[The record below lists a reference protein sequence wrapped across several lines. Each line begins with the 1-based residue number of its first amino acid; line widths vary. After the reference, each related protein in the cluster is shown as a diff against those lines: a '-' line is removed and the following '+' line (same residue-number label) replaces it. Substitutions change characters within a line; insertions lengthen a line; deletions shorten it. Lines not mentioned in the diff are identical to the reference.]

1 MLDEQYEIKEIVFE
15 DIQELRSLTPE
26 GWGDIGNHF
35 KDYFS
40 WGCTKPIKIEVN
52 HKIVAVGC
60 AIFHQDTAW
69 LGHIIVKEEYRRR
82 GFGAKIVKALLEYC
96 RTYGVSTISLVAS
109 RMGEPLYTGFGFE
122 KVGTYI
128 YLKGKPIVTQQHQNI
143 CKATTNDFNE
153 IMTLD
158 EYISGEK
165 RGQIIGKYLEGSYLY
180 KEDGVIKGVFSPLLG
195 QGQII
200 ATEKE
205 AGLALLDVALSLK
218 EEFAVPEENSDALN
232 YLKEKGFVPF
242 SKGTRMS
249 LGNKCRVKMEQIYNR
264 IGGNLG

>member
-1 MLDEQYEIKEIVFE
+1 MKDMIIKEVVFE
-15 DIQELRSLTPE
+15 DIEELRSLTPE
-26 GWGDIGNHF
+26 GWGDIGSHF
-35 KDYFS
+35 KEYFN

-52 HKIVAVGC
+52 HKVVAVGC

-69 LGHIIVKEEYRRR
+69 LAHIIVKEDYRRR
-82 GFGAKIVKALLEYC
+82 GFGAKIVEALLEYC

-109 RMGEPLYTGFGFE
+109 HMGEPLYTGFGFE

-128 YLKGKPIVTQQHQNI
+128 YLKGNPIVTQQHQNI
-143 CKATTNDFNE
+143 CKATTKDFDE

-165 RGQIIGKYLEGSYLY
+165 RGQIIGQYIEGSYLY
-180 KEDGVIKGVFSPLLG
+180 KDNGMIKGVFFPLLG

-218 EEFAVPEENSDALN
+218 QEFAVPEENREAIN
-232 YLKEKGFVPF
+232 YLEEKGFVPF
-242 SKGTRMS
+242 SEATRMS

-264 IGGNLG
+264 TGGNLG